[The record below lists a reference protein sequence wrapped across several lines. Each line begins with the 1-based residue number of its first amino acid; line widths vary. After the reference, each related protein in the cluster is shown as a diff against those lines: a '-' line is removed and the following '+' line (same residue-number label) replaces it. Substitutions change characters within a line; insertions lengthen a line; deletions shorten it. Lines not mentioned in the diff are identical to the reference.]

1 MALINCK
8 DCGQQI
14 SDAARFCPHCGAP
27 VVRDVYCPKCGTKV
41 PENVKF
47 CPNCGTKYVTQDV
60 VQNFQQ
66 NYYTINQNKIENAVF
81 QGGNTERTYF
91 ERFDAFRRLGQLG
104 QAIDVAEQMR
114 EKFPQKAVTWYCSLY
129 VAYELSNDKF
139 DHIVQNYIP
148 HERDELKGGFGL
160 DETKK
165 WLKQWFLGYKA
176 SSAEIEKELKS
187 RIEAKKQGAMREEI
201 VYPVGNTGIPCESY
215 VRDMEERAAM
225 FETPADKDRYA
236 PFLELLAQKK
246 EEFARRL
253 EEAKDAI
260 REFNAEYR
268 KTVEDWGRRAM
279 AEFRSM
285 KNRRTARKAVAW
297 TFGLIFFALFVSIFI
312 AAIVTL

>member
-1 MALINCK
+1 MGLI
-8 DCGQQI
+8 
-14 SDAARFCPHCGAP
+14 AAKCSECGAP
-27 VVRDVYCPKCGTKV
+27 IEVDDTRKFG
-41 PENVKF
+41 F

-81 QGGNTERTYF
+81 QGGDTERTYF
-91 ERFDAFRRLGQLG
+91 ERFDAFRRLGQLV

-114 EKFPQKAVTWYCSLY
+114 EKFPQKAITWYCSLY

-139 DHIVQNYIP
+139 DWIVQNNIP
-148 HERDELKGGFGL
+148 QARDELKGGFGL

-201 VYPVGNTGIPCESY
+201 VLCPD

-253 EEAKDAI
+253 EETYGAI

-268 KTVEDWGRRAM
+268 KTVEDWERRAT

-285 KNRRTARKAVAW
+285 KNRKTARKAVSW
-297 TFGLIFFALFVSIFI
+297 GVGLAVSVLAAIVII
-312 AAIVTL
+312 AAILTL

>member
-1 MALINCK
+1 MGLI
-8 DCGQQI
+8 
-14 SDAARFCPHCGAP
+14 AAKCSECGAP
-27 VVRDVYCPKCGTKV
+27 IEVDDTRKFG
-41 PENVKF
+41 F

-81 QGGNTERTYF
+81 QGGDTERTYF
-91 ERFDAFRRLGQLG
+91 ERFDAFRRLGQLA
-104 QAIDVAEQMR
+104 QAGDVAEQMR
-114 EKFPQKAVTWYCSLY
+114 KKFPQKAITWYCSLY
-129 VAYELSNDKF
+129 DAYELSIDKF

-165 WLKQWFLGYKA
+165 WLRQWFLGYKA

-187 RIEAKKQGAMREEI
+187 RIEAKKQGAMREKI
-201 VYPVGNTGIPCESY
+201 VYPVGNTGASCEAY
-215 VRDMEERAAM
+215 VRGMEERAAM
-225 FETPADKDRYA
+225 FETEEDREQYA

-253 EEAKDAI
+253 EETYGAI
-260 REFNAEYR
+260 REYNAEYR
-268 KTVEDWGRRAM
+268 KTVEDWERRAM

-285 KNRRTARKAVAW
+285 KNRKTARKAVTW
-297 TFGLIFFALFVSIFI
+297 GVGLAVSVLAAIVII
-312 AAIVTL
+312 AAILTL

>member
-1 MALINCK
+1 MGLI
-8 DCGQQI
+8 
-14 SDAARFCPHCGAP
+14 AAKCSECGAP
-27 VVRDVYCPKCGTKV
+27 IEVDDTRKFG
-41 PENVKF
+41 F

-81 QGGNTERTYF
+81 QGGDTERTYF
-91 ERFDAFRRLGQLG
+91 ERFDAFRRLGQLV

-114 EKFPQKAVTWYCSLY
+114 KKFPQKAVTWYCSLY

-139 DHIVQNYIP
+139 DWIVQNNIP
-148 HERDELKGGFGL
+148 QARDELKGGFGL

-187 RIEAKKQGAMREEI
+187 RIEAKKQGAMREKI
-201 VYPVGNTGIPCESY
+201 DYPVGNTGASCEAY
-215 VRDMEERAAM
+215 VRGMEERAAM

-253 EEAKDAI
+253 EETYGAI

-268 KTVEDWGRRAM
+268 KTVEDWERRAT

-285 KNRRTARKAVAW
+285 KNRKTARKAVTW
-297 TFGLIFFALFVSIFI
+297 GVGLAVSVLAAIVII
-312 AAIVTL
+312 AAILTL